1 MLTYDFILFM
11 LYQQNANNHNEA
23 TNEKQNPKNDD
34 KF

>member
-1 MLTYDFILFM
+1 MLKYFFSSM
-11 LYQQNANNHNEA
+11 NYKQNTNKPNEA